1 MNRESILVSA
11 LIFISSPG
19 IAITPLILCLNWL
32 VVNLCYSGLSLNSVN
47 LAGNLFVNFVL
58 SALVEVPAVV
68 MGMLGM
74 DWLGRVPLL
83 VLSQLVA
90 GGSCILAGF
99 LHPPYVLPLSLIGKF
114 FNSIA
119 FLILYLYTAEIYPT
133 RLRGLGMALTGFTAR
148 LGGFVAPYI
157 AGIGVTSSQTPFL
170 IFGGSA
176 LLGGLAGPFL
186 AETRGEK
193 LPETVEDVEHIVL
206 KRAKTW
212 FKRSETT
219 DL

>member
-1 MNRESILVSA
+1 MSRESILVSA

-19 IAITPLILCLNWL
+19 IAITTLILCLNWL

-74 DWLGRVPLL
+74 DWLGRVTLL